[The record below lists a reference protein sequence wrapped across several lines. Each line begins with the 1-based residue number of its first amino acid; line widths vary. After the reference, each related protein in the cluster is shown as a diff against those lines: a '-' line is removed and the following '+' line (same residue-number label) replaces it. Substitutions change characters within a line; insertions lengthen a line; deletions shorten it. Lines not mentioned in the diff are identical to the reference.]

1 MQCKVKE
8 GSGDRTH
15 TAHFSLGS
23 RAKRAQEVRSVS
35 RPLANSQIHGASGC
49 MIFACLHHEFENW
62 QEGEEDSSTSLPIG
76 HSSRAPNVAS
86 DVAAP
91 CDDEPSPTTR
101 HPQPLEDNLEPKKP

>member
-35 RPLANSQIHGASGC
+35 PPLANSQVRGASGC
-49 MIFACLHHEFENW
+49 MLFACLHHEFENW
-62 QEGEEDSSTSLPIG
+62 QEGEEDSSTLRLSAGTKMIFKTTL
-76 HSSRAPNVAS
+76 H
-86 DVAAP
+86 
-91 CDDEPSPTTR
+91 PSA
-101 HPQPLEDNLEPKKP
+101 